1 MISLGNKPISFVY
14 HGNEL
19 VYPNPVNQNL
29 LLWYD
34 FKGLTNDSSNKEI
47 SKDLNN
53 MYDGKLNNFSYTEN
67 NSYDKEGLLFD
78 GIDDFIDVT
87 EFKTTSLNNLNE
99 FSFEFI
105 LEFTDSNK
113 RGAIINMPMSERLD
127 ASIRLLIKVNENKS
141 ITIGRYNGL
150 WKGYKTIPLNEEK
163 IHCVVLFNEFDTIP
177 EDSGFEVKFIINN
190 KEIEKAS
197 FTSSSE
203 YYGMPYNNLVLGWH
217 GTATLGEYSFL
228 KEKLIMTRIYDRLLT
243 LDEIDYNYKLEKER
257 CGL

>member
-1 MISLGNKPISFVY
+1 MIILNNEPISFAY
-14 HGNEL
+14 HGNNL
-19 VYPNPVNQNL
+19 VYPTPVIQNL

-34 FKGLTNDSSNKEI
+34 FKGLTNDSSNKQI

-87 EFKTTSLNNLNE
+87 EFKSSSLTNLKE

-105 LEFTDSNK
+105 IRFTDSNK

-141 ITIGRYNGL
+141 ITIGRYNGI
-150 WKGYKTIPLNEEK
+150 WNGYKTIPLNEEK

-190 KEIEKAS
+190 KEIEKDS

-203 YYGMPYNNLVLGWH
+203 YYGIPYDNLVLGWH

-257 CGL
+257 GNI